1 MRRHRVHAVV
11 LSIFLLF
18 PPFLPVW
25 ADGPAVD
32 PGRLAGPPPIA
43 CRFEWRVIPAGGEEQ
58 EVRSEWFLWRRP
70 SLIEIREKG
79 GVGEVWERGLDRRI
93 SYRRVFHEERRVI
106 EYTPGDLRALRR
118 APDWARLSSLVDPD
132 LLGRDLK
139 RSGEEERLGRRA
151 ERYRGRLD
159 GVEVELLWLPQERI
173 PALIR
178 EIYPDRERQL
188 RLIEMYPL
196 EESPWPHGR
205 FAEYRHT
212 DYADIGDQEAD
223 PFLRKR
229 LNEGSHDH

>member
-1 MRRHRVHAVV
+1 MRRHRVHTVV
-11 LSIFLLF
+11 LSIFLLLL
-18 PPFLPVW
+18 PPLLPVW

-32 PGRLAGPPPIA
+32 PDRIA

-79 GVGEVWERGLDRRI
+79 GESGEVWERGPDRRI
-93 SYRRVFHEERRVI
+93 SYRRIFHEERRVI

-118 APDWARLSSLVDPD
+118 EPDWARLSNLVDPA

-159 GVEVELLWLPQERI
+159 GVEVELLWLSREQI

-188 RLIEMYPL
+188 RLIEIYPL

-223 PFLRKR
+223 PFLRKL
-229 LNEGSHDH
+229 LNEGGGHDH